1 MPRPSKTTP
10 LGFRIDPVEPPEL
23 GLTHAGEN
31 WWPAGQQI
39 PLHQHRIWEW
49 YLQLEGWSRWRSET
63 EEIRIGPGDLLIV
76 PPGVDHALEE
86 NPQPRHRFLYF
97 GVDLAR
103 HRRDL
108 PGLIDHW
115 PAGRWSV
122 LRGATGVQIP
132 LRLLLQQIGRTD
144 DLRPALVRAA
154 VLLVLGESM
163 RLDAP
168 GNAPPV
174 WPKDP
179 EMATVLRGIQDDP
192 AAPWTVERLAALA
205 GLSRS
210 RFCQRFTS
218 EIGTSVHRH
227 VLQARLNLATSLLAD
242 PAMKVAEAAKRAGFS
257 SASHLSRALRRQR
270 GQRPAEHRR
279 AN

>member
-1 MPRPSKTTP
+1 MARPSQTAP
-10 LGFRIDPVEPPEL
+10 LGYRIDPVEPAEL

-31 WWPAGQQI
+31 WWPAGRHI
-39 PLHQHRIWEW
+39 PSHRHRIWEW
-49 YLQLEGWSRWRSET
+49 YLQLEGWSRWRSEA
-63 EEIRIGPGDLLIV
+63 EAVRIGPGDLLIV
-76 PPGVDHALEE
+76 PPGVEHALEE
-86 NPQPRHRFLYF
+86 NPQPRHRFLFF

-103 HRRDL
+103 YRREL
-108 PGLIDHW
+108 PGILDLW

-132 LRLLLQQIGRTD
+132 LRLLLQQLGRTD

-154 VLLVLGESM
+154 LILVLGESL
-163 RLDAP
+163 RLGAP
-168 GNAPPV
+168 ASAPPA

-179 EMATVLRGIQDDP
+179 EMATVLRGIQADP
-192 AAPWTVERLAALA
+192 AARWTVERLAALA

-210 RFCQRFTS
+210 RFCQRFTG

-227 VLQARLNLATSLLAD
+227 VLQARLDLATGLLAD
-242 PAMKVAEAAKRAGFS
+242 PAMKVAEAARRAGFS
-257 SASHLSRALRRQR
+257 SASHLARALRRQR

-279 AN
+279 TT